1 MPVFVVLVLLLLSV
15 TSISLYLSNKKAL
28 DLHIGNRA
36 TEVYSVYQKAE
47 DALLYID
54 KSAEYSFY
62 KSISQNMNNLDT
74 NCGAEEGYTLLVLG
88 EDTCF
93 LDDNIIKVKFEVA
106 FNKYISEYLNL
117 YKDLNLKDIK
127 YNLDLDREK
136 VNGKS
141 DKEIVI
147 EDNNIKYTIKPSFM
161 FKNSFDVKKAFMDA
175 NNEIKKVYV
184 LCKSDKSCWD
194 KNLNK
199 NFSLK
204 NNGKF
209 FMLDIDTGYKYG
221 INKEKLILKFG
232 LDFETNP
239 LFR

>member
-1 MPVFVVLVLLLLSV
+1 
-15 TSISLYLSNKKAL
+15 
-28 DLHIGNRA
+28 
-36 TEVYSVYQKAE
+36 
-47 DALLYID
+47 
-54 KSAEYSFY
+54 
-62 KSISQNMNNLDT
+62 
-74 NCGAEEGYTLLVLG
+74 
-88 EDTCF
+88 
-93 LDDNIIKVKFEVA
+93 
-106 FNKYISEYLNL
+106 
-117 YKDLNLKDIK
+117 
-127 YNLDLDREK
+127 
-136 VNGKS
+136 
-141 DKEIVI
+141 
-147 EDNNIKYTIKPSFM
+147 M